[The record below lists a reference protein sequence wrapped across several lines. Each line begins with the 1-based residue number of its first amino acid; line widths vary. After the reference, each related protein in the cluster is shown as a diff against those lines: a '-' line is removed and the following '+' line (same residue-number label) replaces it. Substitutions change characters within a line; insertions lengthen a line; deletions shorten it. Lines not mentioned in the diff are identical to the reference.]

1 MAAQALSA
9 ADLEMTKQNAKEFF
23 KRFPRVKAKEL
34 SWGERLLD
42 REARDAY
49 AIATIPQHKMAIAQ
63 LGARPCIRCGEVTTA
78 FCEGCA
84 HPAPFALCS
93 KCDSEKLLCHR
104 CISDG
109 KLYSAVASA
118 DPNVLE
124 VSGWNDEQGNFV
136 PLEPPLRVDAASIP
150 TVDGVLDLEVISALV
165 KAHWEQQVA
174 RSSSSTA
181 PSGQNAGGWANYR
194 P

>member
-9 ADLEMTKQNAKEFF
+9 ADLEMTKNNAKEFF
-23 KRFPRVKAKEL
+23 KRYPQVKAKNL
-34 SWGERLLD
+34 AWGERLLD

-49 AIATIPQHKMAIAQ
+49 SIATIPKHRVAIAQ

-93 KCDSEKLLCHR
+93 RCDSEKLLCHR

-109 KLYSAVASA
+109 KLYSAVANA
-118 DPNVLE
+118 DPNVME
-124 VSGWNDEQGNFV
+124 VSGWNDEDGNFV
-136 PLEPPLRVDAASIP
+136 PLEPPLRLDASAVP

-165 KAHWEQQVA
+165 KAHYEQQLS
-174 RSSSSTA
+174 RSSSSAT
-181 PSGQNAGGWANYR
+181 PGGQHADGWASYR